1 MASANFSAQLFYK
14 DNNIVSHSIMDTQA
28 GRFFLNIPVPQYQ
41 NFTIF
46 LKLKGDDNTK
56 KGTSEFSNET
66 IVRKQFLEE
75 VEKANE
81 LIKNLNSGM
90 VYSRVNQLKEL
101 PVNELRDV
109 LDENKPFDINKY
121 RIIAQNIEN
130 LINENFRLMVSS
142 NVKKESIEQTI
153 MLISQ
158 NEPDKDFIEWLKNN
172 LSSENNYKNV
182 DELRK
187 DYINSKPKLDISEFK
202 EFKKD
207 GETFIVGTNT
217 KGQTFTVKIPTNY
230 NMLMVFQAELKTIDP
245 KILSGLNEKQVAK
258 IIFEKITKDLPSQIM
273 TEEPKKINENLDNR
287 AEGNILER
295 SVSNN
300 QTNLIDP
307 NNNIAFDPI
316 EDKITTVE
324 EENGVYTVDTPEVTT
339 NNYNPDIG
347 MPSEAQNQ
355 VQSVGK
361 RRVLAPP
368 KNRDLG
374 FIKIGTII
382 LFGLSFIL
390 TFISLVLIIA
400 S

>member
-1 MASANFSAQLFYK
+1 MASANFNAQLFYK
-14 DNNIVSHSIMDTQA
+14 DNNIVSHSIMDVQT

-56 KGTSEFSNET
+56 KGTSEFSNE
-66 IVRKQFLEE
+66 IFVRKQFLEE

-81 LIKNLNSGM
+81 LIKNLNTGM
-90 VYSRVNQLKEL
+90 VYSRVNRLKEL

-109 LDENKPFDINKY
+109 LNENKSFDINKY
-121 RIIAQNIEN
+121 RLITQNIEN

-182 DELRK
+182 DELRIE
-187 DYINSKPKLDISEFK
+187 YINSKPKLDISEFK

-217 KGQTFTVKIPTNY
+217 KDQTFTVKIPSNY

-245 KILSGLNEKQVAK
+245 KMLSGLNEKQVSK
-258 IIFEKITKDLPSQIM
+258 IIFEKIIRDLPSQIM
-273 TEEPKKINENLDNR
+273 IEVPKKANENK
-287 AEGNILER
+287 LEK

-307 NNNIAFDPI
+307 NNNITLDPI

-324 EENGVYTVDTPEVTT
+324 KENGVYKVDTPEVTT
-339 NNYNPDIG
+339 NNYNSETG
-347 MPSEAQNQ
+347 MPSETQTQ
-355 VQSVGK
+355 VQASEISKTVGK

-368 KNRDLG
+368 KNNDLG
-374 FIKIGTII
+374 FIKIGTIL

-390 TFISLVLIIA
+390 TFISLLLIIA